1 MHVFAGKRVKTR
13 HEAEKQRRKAFRLQ
27 PESEAQKHNA
37 TPCTE
42 VVWRGNGVLSYC
54 DFSPKVGV
62 HKLTYPVVR
71 KVVPH
76 KKHEFRN
83 STLHCG
89 IMTIDHAGFK

>member
-1 MHVFAGKRVKTR
+1 MHVFAGKRVKRGT
-13 HEAEKQRRKAFRLQ
+13 KQKNNGVKLFGCN
-27 PESEAQKHNA
+27 PSPKAQKHNA

-54 DFSPKVGV
+54 DFSPKIGV